1 MQQCVLDYVFP
12 VWPVKLYCCYNETVN
27 DIKVRRWN
35 QFNYQ
40 GEMHAAMGHC
50 IGHNLIVLPLH
61 HSVAVLMLM
70 ENDVQ
75 YSGHHEIFHKL
86 IYSQKYLFVGS
97 SSLPSICLPPYT
109 VFHFR
114 INIQFCVFHVVFCG
128 LCLDD
133 YLF

>member
-12 VWPVKLYCCYNETVN
+12 VWPVRLYCCYNETVN
-27 DIKVRRWN
+27 DVKVRRWN

-75 YSGHHEIFHKL
+75 YSGYHEIFHKL
-86 IYSQKYLFVGS
+86 IYPQKYLFVGS
-97 SSLPSICLPPYT
+97 SSLPSICLPPSYGLSLQAKHS
-109 VFHFR
+109 VL
-114 INIQFCVFHVVFCG
+114 CVSCCF
-128 LCLDD
+128 L
-133 YLF
+133 